1 MPCLESS
8 RPRIGLQFEGFAA
21 SEVLPREPTPMVRQ
35 MRPMSFSAMPTNT
48 ARPRIHPHF
57 LATETFWTRP
67 LRNAASSL
75 GSLASIY
82 VTAAQSWTTIAG
94 RRPASAITV

>member
-8 RPRIGLQFEGFAA
+8 RPGIGLRFEDFAA
-21 SEVLPREPTPMVRQ
+21 SEVLPRERTPKVRQ
-35 MRPMSFSAMPTNT
+35 MRPLSFSAMPTNT
-48 ARPRIHPHF
+48 ARPHIHPHF

-75 GSLASIY
+75 GSFASIY
-82 VTAAQSWTTIAG
+82 VRVAQFWTTIAG